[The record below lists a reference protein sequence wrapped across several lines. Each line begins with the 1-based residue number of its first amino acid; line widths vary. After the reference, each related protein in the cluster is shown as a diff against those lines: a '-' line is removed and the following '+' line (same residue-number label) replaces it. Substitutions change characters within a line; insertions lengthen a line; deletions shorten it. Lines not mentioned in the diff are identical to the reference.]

1 MIDGR
6 NSYLFD
12 KRTKP
17 NSVLWFCVKDEEKE
31 EAIKNLLNTKNIV
44 YSFNNKYKDF
54 SFTIEQNF
62 VDENRG
68 ILAELH
74 DLRYKEYKVEE

>member
-1 MIDGR
+1 MI
-6 NSYLFD
+6 L
-12 KRTKP
+12 
-17 NSVLWFCVKDEEKE
+17 
-31 EAIKNLLNTKNIV
+31 KNLLNTKNIV